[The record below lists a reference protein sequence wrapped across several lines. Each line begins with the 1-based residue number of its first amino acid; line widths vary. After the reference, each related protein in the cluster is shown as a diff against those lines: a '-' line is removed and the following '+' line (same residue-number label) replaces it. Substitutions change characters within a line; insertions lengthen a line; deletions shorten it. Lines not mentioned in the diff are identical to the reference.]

1 MIHSYALTCSQTLKQ
16 IILNQVLQTM
26 DSIMIRNMIKKCK
39 ISSYQQFTFH
49 SLDFMVSYWL
59 ILVVYMNNRK
69 TRCTDNLLYY
79 YSKRIDMIYKKQYFY
94 ISPESVCQC
103 DVKRSTILQTA
114 HLLCRAT
121 TMLRSC
127 HPESMAVC
135 LDSTSHCRYDQ
146 RWRSMTAIS
155 RVANGY
161 HVTFQNKHANK
172 VCVCNT

>member
-16 IILNQVLQTM
+16 IILKQVLQTM

-114 HLLCRAT
+114 HFRNKIPFKLLALNCLGQKRAPGEKKCKLSQT
-121 TMLRSC
+121 QR
-127 HPESMAVC
+127 EK
-135 LDSTSHCRYDQ
+135 SH
-146 RWRSMTAIS
+146 W
-155 RVANGY
+155 
-161 HVTFQNKHANK
+161 F
-172 VCVCNT
+172 